1 MSAVQQQH
9 TIVNAC
15 LNLCSKHQ
23 IIYCPAPETILHSVV
38 VMVNIDDGADIM
50 PGRNMGGMVIRR
62 HGIEGE
68 FSMVVVG
75 R

>member
-1 MSAVQQQH
+1 
-9 TIVNAC
+9 
-15 LNLCSKHQ
+15 
-23 IIYCPAPETILHSVV
+23 
-38 VMVNIDDGADIM
+38 MVNIDDGADIM